1 MSPAYLPLLQFPP
14 LGRMSVCCSV
24 HLLWGF
30 VFPVC
35 LSGWVRLVESRP
47 CVKSLPDYSLSLM
60 TAGSSGSIR
69 LTDVLNGL
77 HLRALLNN
85 ASYKLFNLMASQVN
99 WDRQMHLPREL
110 SEGSW
115 HQNFFFLSL
124 FYQSSL
130 CTHLKEHSHIV
141 ISDSSQIHALL
152 FALQKSGSNTF
163 NNLLE
168 TWTAS
173 TNPLTILLP

>member
-1 MSPAYLPLLQFPP
+1 
-14 LGRMSVCCSV
+14 MSVCCSV

-47 CVKSLPDYSLSLM
+47 CIKSLPDYSLSLM

-69 LTDVLNGL
+69 LTDVLNSL

-110 SEGSW
+110 SEGGVGIRI
-115 HQNFFFLSL
+115 FFS
-124 FYQSSL
+124 YRCAIQSSL
-130 CTHLKEHSHIV
+130 CTDLKEHSHIV